1 MGECLIRVPG
11 ARALFRL
18 ALAVLAGSWAV
29 SANSALAQEGATRL
43 VTTELRSN
51 DACDTKMVAAQKAE
65 FPVCFKR
72 PPKTWVEVADL
83 SESVDLDVKFEFD
96 SAELT
101 PEAEGVLI
109 DLAAAMN
116 DPRFIDSPFLIE
128 GHTDAVGSDAYNLDL
143 SHRRA
148 ASVRQFLVTQGVGD
162 VRLQSEGRGESQL
175 LDPANPTSGVNRRV
189 RVINLNSTS

>member
-1 MGECLIRVPG
+1 MGECLIRALG
-11 ARALFRL
+11 ARTLVRL
-18 ALAVLAGSWAV
+18 VVVAAAGVWAV
-29 SANSALAQEGATRL
+29 SADLATAQEGATRL

-51 DACDTKMVAAQKAE
+51 DACDTAMVAAQKVE
-65 FPVCFKR
+65 FPVCFIR

-101 PEAEGVLI
+101 PEAEAVLI
-109 DLAAAMN
+109 DLATAMN
-116 DPRFIDSPFLIE
+116 DAKFIDSPFLIE

-143 SHRRA
+143 SDRRA
-148 ASVRQFLVTQGVGD
+148 ASVRQFLVSQGVGD
-162 VRLQSEGRGESQL
+162 VRLSSEGKGESEL

-189 RVINLNSTS
+189 RVINLDSTS